1 MSNPNLNTTLLNT
14 PGNDL
19 SPEIK
24 TFYRTELLEEG
35 RPNLVHTQFGT
46 HRPLPKGSGKSIE
59 WRRWDAFPKAMTPLT
74 EGVTPDG
81 NRINVRTVTQELRQ
95 YGDYTTLSDQLELT
109 AVDDIV
115 LEATDNHARNMAL
128 TIDHVTR
135 NELLTGLNV
144 VYAPKVSGSGGK
156 TAVTS
161 RSELDSTALLTPA
174 LVAQVANQL
183 KMANAPKF
191 DGSYVAIVHPCV
203 ACDLLRHEEFIETHK
218 YGPGVKS
225 LFDGEVGKLY
235 GVRFVE
241 TTEAKVYKGKPLT
254 AGAESVTAGS
264 SGLTKSEE
272 ASGYSVLTLS
282 SALSEGDAVLSA
294 SESEPVLLRVNG
306 ETFRCVGAEAG
317 DPGKLHIARPHAA
330 IAGSAVLSPGDG
342 GKDNAP
348 VFATLFLGK
357 GAYGNVDLA
366 EGTDVIIKQR
376 GSSGSSDPL
385 DQRSSIGWKSTYAA
399 KILMPEYL
407 IRVESGSE
415 NGAACEGN

>member
-144 VYAPKVSGSGGK
+144 VYAPKVSESGGK

-161 RSELDSTALLTPA
+161 RSELDS
-174 LVAQVANQL
+174 
-183 KMANAPKF
+183 
-191 DGSYVAIVHPCV
+191 
-203 ACDLLRHEEFIETHK
+203 
-218 YGPGVKS
+218 YGPPDPRPGGPGGQPAQ
-225 LFDGEVGKLY
+225 DGQRPEV
-235 GVRFVE
+235 
-241 TTEAKVYKGKPLT
+241 
-254 AGAESVTAGS
+254 
-264 SGLTKSEE
+264 
-272 ASGYSVLTLS
+272 
-282 SALSEGDAVLSA
+282 
-294 SESEPVLLRVNG
+294 
-306 ETFRCVGAEAG
+306 
-317 DPGKLHIARPHAA
+317 
-330 IAGSAVLSPGDG
+330 
-342 GKDNAP
+342 
-348 VFATLFLGK
+348 
-357 GAYGNVDLA
+357 
-366 EGTDVIIKQR
+366 
-376 GSSGSSDPL
+376 
-385 DQRSSIGWKSTYAA
+385 
-399 KILMPEYL
+399 
-407 IRVESGSE
+407 
-415 NGAACEGN
+415 

>member
-1 MSNPNLNTTLLNT
+1 MPNLNTNTTLLNQ

-35 RPNLVHTQFGT
+35 RPNLVHTQFGS

-81 NRINVRTVTQELRQ
+81 NRINVSYVTQELRQ

-109 AVDDIV
+109 AVDDVI
-115 LEATDNHARNMAL
+115 LECTDNHARSMAL

-135 NELLTGLNV
+135 NELLTGQNV
-144 VYAPKVSGSGGK
+144 VYAPAVDGNGK
-156 TAVTS
+156 AQAVTS
-161 RSELDSTALLTPA
+161 RGALDGSAVLTPA

-183 KMANAPKF
+183 KLANAPKF

-218 YGPGVKS
+218 YGPSIENV
-225 LFDGEVGKLY
+225 FDGEVGKLY

-241 TTEAKVYKGKPLT
+241 TTEAKVFRGAPLT
-254 AGAESVTAGS
+254 AASETVTLGTTAVAAAEGSGTTEITLATALAEGDRV
-264 SGLTKSEE
+264 LAASEE
-272 ASGYSVLTLS
+272 
-282 SALSEGDAVLSA
+282 
-294 SESEPVLLRVNG
+294 EPVLLNVG
-306 ETFRCVGAEAG
+306 GVTYRCVGGTAG
-317 DPGKLHIARPHAA
+317 TAGKLKLAKPHAA
-330 IAGSAVLSPGDG
+330 IAAGAVLHPGEGGRDG
-342 GKDNAP
+342 AP

-357 GAYGNVDLA
+357 GAYGNVDL
-366 EGTDVIIKQR
+366 EDGTDVIIKQR
-376 GSSGSSDPL
+376 GSAGSGDPL
-385 DQRSSIGWKSTYAA
+385 DQRSSVGWKSTYAA
-399 KILMPEYL
+399 KILMPEFL
-407 IRVESGSE
+407 VRVESGSAR
-415 NGAACEGN
+415 GGGVAGN